1 MSKQAN
7 KCFEQSLR
15 SAVRRLARGNF
26 EDSIREVID
35 HHHDLMQ
42 EELSNGKSEADSE
55 ITASQRIGLVGG
67 IARKIVDSPARLTTG
82 KRLQFVGIALWVLV
96 PILLEYLSLF
106 ASQLPYPYS
115 SYIGGVFPRAYSTI
129 LVGGLVTAIGWFSSA
144 KIEGKAIAIGSLC
157 LVLMGIR
164 FSIIMESQTGS
175 PYSAHVVM
183 MIIRARFASF
193 LIGLGVGAAILRL
206 YHYRID
212 TFKLRRI

>member
-1 MSKQAN
+1 MSTQPTSN
-7 KCFEQSLR
+7 FEQSLR
-15 SAVRRLARGNF
+15 CAVRRLARGNY
-26 EDSIREVID
+26 EASIREVID

-42 EELSNGKSEADSE
+42 EELSNGKSEADSKF
-55 ITASQRIGLVGG
+55 TASQRIGIVSD

-82 KRLQFVGIALWVLV
+82 KWLQFVGIALWVLV

-115 SYIGGVFPRAYSTI
+115 IYIGGIFPRTYSTI

-164 FSIIMESQTGS
+164 FSIVIESQTGS
-175 PYSAHVVM
+175 PYSAHVAM
-183 MIIRARFASF
+183 MIIRARFLSF